1 MTIDEFDA
9 ESALADISR
18 KMSNVSIHKSSSKDD
33 HVDKSAVSI

>member
-18 KMSNVSIHKSSSKDD
+18 KMSNVSIHKSNSKDD
-33 HVDKSAVSI
+33 RVEKDAVS